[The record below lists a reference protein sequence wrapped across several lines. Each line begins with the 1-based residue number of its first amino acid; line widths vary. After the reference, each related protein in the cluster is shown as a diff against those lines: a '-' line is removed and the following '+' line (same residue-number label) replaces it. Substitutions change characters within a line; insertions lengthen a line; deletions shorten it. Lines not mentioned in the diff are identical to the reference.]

1 MSSVRIKAQKTVID
15 ERWLDR
21 IGTTFRFDHAKGLAE
36 WLKNSIDAYIRENMP
51 DNEQFIYLR
60 FSSKTKDKPVRF
72 ECVDFVGMTH
82 DDIEKAFKRWGDPD
96 AANRGGKYRTYG
108 GHGNGGKFYMRQMFN
123 TARFVTYRNG
133 RINVFGF
140 NEKKK
145 YGFAEGLD
153 NEKMS
158 PKRALDLA
166 GISGIDFPDIVRK
179 RFNSS
184 ETRFTVVIGEGPR
197 KMRGRN
203 TVPNICQRL
212 QVHPQ
217 SRKIIE
223 HEEVYTLIDD
233 QRDGTKLEPAR
244 INPRPGFEG
253 PFEYPMPAKLV
264 LGTSEIEMA
273 NDKYP
278 PGKLTL
284 QTSEEPFAQHGEKSA
299 LNCVDILAGVGCV
312 ASYKI
317 NELGF
322 FRYQPETEF
331 IYGECSCPILEDPE
345 EDSIAN
351 DRERLVDNE
360 RTKALLE
367 WIRTRVDELAEKMA
381 VRSADEKREQDLKQS
396 SVFNDLL
403 NAWKNKFM
411 SRLYA
416 EIFSGP
422 GSGPGLGGTGGGGS
436 PAGGEGHGKR
446 GSGGEGGEGGGGS
459 DGEKKSHAPR
469 FPRVLLS
476 NKDDDPLNPGNKV
489 NCDPRHPPVYQ
500 RPDDVG
506 EGIYWINT
514 SAPFAERIVEKYGA
528 DSPRW
533 REYLFQRYVDII
545 TKQTIYEKAKKEP
558 ELTASTVD
566 ALLDDVG
573 KRVYSAATVDLD
585 NFLFREELSP
595 ESVIEEKTH
604 SESP

>member
-1 MSSVRIKAQKTVID
+1 MSNFRIKAQKAVID

-36 WLKNSIDAYIRENMP
+36 WLKNSVDAYIRENTP

-60 FSSKTKDKPVRF
+60 FLSKKGQKQVEF
-72 ECVDFVGMTH
+72 ECIDFVGMTH
-82 DDIEKAFKRWGDPD
+82 GDIEKAFKRWGDPD

-108 GHGNGGKFYMRQMFN
+108 GHGNGGKFYMRQMF
-123 TARFVTYRNG
+123 TTSRFVTYRDG

-153 NEKMS
+153 DKKMS
-158 PKRALDLA
+158 PKKAIDIA
-166 GISGIDFPDIVRK
+166 GISGIALPDGVRK
-179 RFNSS
+179 SFGSGDI
-184 ETRFTVVIGEGPR
+184 RFTVVIGEGPK

-223 HEEVYTLIDD
+223 REEVYTFIDD
-233 QRDGTKLEPAR
+233 QKEGTKLEPAI
-244 INPRPGFEG
+244 INPRPGFLG
-253 PFEYPMPAKLV
+253 PYEYLMPQKLV

-273 NDKYP
+273 NDRFP

-284 QTSEEPFAQHGEKSA
+284 RTSEEPFSQHGEKSA

-312 ASYKI
+312 ASYRM

-331 IYGECSCPILEDPE
+331 IYGECACPILEDPD
-345 EDSIAN
+345 EDSISN
-351 DRERLVDNE
+351 DREKLVDNE
-360 RTKALLE
+360 RTKVLLE
-367 WIRTRVDELAEKMA
+367 WIRTRVDQLAEQMA
-381 VRSADEKREQDLKQS
+381 ARSADEKREQDLKQS

-403 NAWKNKFM
+403 NAWKNRFM
-411 SRLYA
+411 PKLYA

-436 PAGGEGHGKR
+436 PSGGEGHGKR
-446 GSGGEGGEGGGGS
+446 GNAGEGGEGGGGA
-459 DGEKKSHAPR
+459 DGEKKNRAPR

-476 NKDDDPLNPGNKV
+476 NKDDDPLNPGTKV

-500 RPDDVG
+500 RPDDVA

-514 SAPFAERIVEKYGA
+514 SAPFAERIVKEYGA

-533 REYLFQRYVDII
+533 REYLFQRHVDII
-545 TKQTIYEKAKKEP
+545 TKQTIWEKWKKEL

-566 ALLDDVG
+566 GLLDEVG
-573 KRVYSAATVDLD
+573 KRVYSAATVDLY
-585 NFLFREELSP
+585 NFLFKEELSP
-595 ESVIEEKTH
+595 GTVIEEK
-604 SESP
+604 SEAESP